1 MGKHKKSKKNTKKKQ
16 NQSRNSSKNLGVN
29 TVEFLNDKEMMTFAY
44 LIYETAESNSEDSK
58 KLHDLEQLI
67 AENAGT
73 EEGVKKFYMH
83 IFNRFMQT
91 NHYQVTSD
99 LYYGLSGQS
108 TGGSDFY
115 LLLGIMAHLYDK
127 CHEEEAKNP
136 QTTAQLTLVVEVL
149 ANYFDPIINSIM
161 ENIRQL
167 RNEHLDDGV
176 EQCNAGQIKARLS
189 IALAKKQAS
198 MALKLIGSLLVKKN
212 ELDEGESYYL
222 EGISHYINHEYSEA
236 CYYLDKVVLGN
247 CDFNSAFSLK
257 LECCTLM
264 GERDKLQAYIHDNLS
279 IVYDRW
285 LLTYMFMTLAF
296 VTDNPAVELPEEI
309 KMHDHYSP
317 SFKSRA
323 IRLAARALT
332 EGFELKE
339 NALLIRSVSEDSSI
353 FEEDTKKLKRLNNV
367 LSLFVLEDDSA
378 PFKDCLSSDSLNA
391 DSFDRV
397 KTENTDKIYEMLLN
411 QNPEDFDMENFRA
424 VASIALRLKGS
435 DAFIDLITGHLAE
448 LKKELTDG
456 NSSTD
461 AMEFL
466 RMAYVEST
474 VQGNTIPE
482 LAELVKDT
490 SDEISDDINTK
501 QIIRKLSPM
510 GKLAFQSAEKM
521 LHMAEKID
529 FTMYDAG
536 MLGLGYYRIIELEI
550 NQRIIFPM
558 IKDFWIEAMTGKKN
572 SMDDEAWKTFVKS
585 WKFYN
590 NKFEAIAQSNYTGK
604 SLMLGEIY
612 KFFLLIRTKC
622 EENDSF
628 AVEAVTFMKEKLFTE
643 KGVNKYNEGFFEEIT
658 GEIKRNRYRNPPAH
672 TKYLSFKIAEECR
685 DVVKETLLTL
695 NDMLVSYPD

>member
-1 MGKHKKSKKNTKKKQ
+1 M
-16 NQSRNSSKNLGVN
+16 GVN

-236 CYYLDKVVLGN
+236 CYYLNKVVLGN

-257 LECCTLM
+257 LECCALM

-296 VTDNPAVELPEEI
+296 ETDNPAVELPEEI
-309 KMHDHYSP
+309 KMLDHYSP

-558 IKDFWIEAMTGKKN
+558 IKDFWIEAITGKKN

>member
-222 EGISHYINHEYSEA
+222 EGISHYINYEYSEA

-257 LECCTLM
+257 LECCALM

-296 VTDNPAVELPEEI
+296 ETDNPAVELPEEI
-309 KMHDHYSP
+309 KMLDHYSP

-558 IKDFWIEAMTGKKN
+558 IKDFWIEAITGKKN

>member
-1 MGKHKKSKKNTKKKQ
+1 M
-16 NQSRNSSKNLGVN
+16 GVN

-257 LECCTLM
+257 LECCALM

-296 VTDNPAVELPEEI
+296 ETDNPAVELPEEI
-309 KMHDHYSP
+309 KMLDHYSP

-521 LHMAEKID
+521 LHMAEKTD

>member
-1 MGKHKKSKKNTKKKQ
+1 M
-16 NQSRNSSKNLGVN
+16 GVN

-257 LECCTLM
+257 LECCALM

-296 VTDNPAVELPEEI
+296 ETDNPAVELPEEI

-521 LHMAEKID
+521 LHMAEKTD

>member
-1 MGKHKKSKKNTKKKQ
+1 
-16 NQSRNSSKNLGVN
+16 
-29 TVEFLNDKEMMTFAY
+29 
-44 LIYETAESNSEDSK
+44 
-58 KLHDLEQLI
+58 
-67 AENAGT
+67 
-73 EEGVKKFYMH
+73 
-83 IFNRFMQT
+83 
-91 NHYQVTSD
+91 
-99 LYYGLSGQS
+99 
-108 TGGSDFY
+108 
-115 LLLGIMAHLYDK
+115 
-127 CHEEEAKNP
+127 
-136 QTTAQLTLVVEVL
+136 
-149 ANYFDPIINSIM
+149 
-161 ENIRQL
+161 
-167 RNEHLDDGV
+167 
-176 EQCNAGQIKARLS
+176 
-189 IALAKKQAS
+189 

-296 VTDNPAVELPEEI
+296 ETDNPAVELPEEI
-309 KMHDHYSP
+309 KMLDHYSP

-521 LHMAEKID
+521 LHMAEKTD

-572 SMDDEAWKTFVKS
+572 SMDDEAWKTFEKAGNSTTTSSKLSRRVIIPENRSCWEK
-585 WKFYN
+585 
-590 NKFEAIAQSNYTGK
+590 YT
-604 SLMLGEIY
+604 S
-612 KFFLLIRTKC
+612 
-622 EENDSF
+622 S
-628 AVEAVTFMKEKLFTE
+628 
-643 KGVNKYNEGFFEEIT
+643 
-658 GEIKRNRYRNPPAH
+658 
-672 TKYLSFKIAEECR
+672 
-685 DVVKETLLTL
+685 
-695 NDMLVSYPD
+695 SY

>member
-257 LECCTLM
+257 LECCALM

-296 VTDNPAVELPEEI
+296 ETDNPAVELPEEI
-309 KMHDHYSP
+309 KMLDHYSP

>member
-1 MGKHKKSKKNTKKKQ
+1 M
-16 NQSRNSSKNLGVN
+16 GVN

-510 GKLAFQSAEKM
+510 GKLAFQSAEKT

>member
-257 LECCTLM
+257 LECCALM

-296 VTDNPAVELPEEI
+296 ETDNPAVELPEEI

-521 LHMAEKID
+521 LHMAEKTD

>member
-257 LECCTLM
+257 LECCALM

-296 VTDNPAVELPEEI
+296 ETDNPAVELPEEI
-309 KMHDHYSP
+309 KMLDHYSP

-391 DSFDRV
+391 DSSDRV

>member
-108 TGGSDFY
+108 TGVSDFY

-257 LECCTLM
+257 LECCALM

-296 VTDNPAVELPEEI
+296 ETDNPAVELPEEI

>member
-257 LECCTLM
+257 LECCALM

-296 VTDNPAVELPEEI
+296 ETDNPAVELPEEI
-309 KMHDHYSP
+309 KMLDHYSP

-521 LHMAEKID
+521 LHMAEKTD

>member
-1 MGKHKKSKKNTKKKQ
+1 M
-16 NQSRNSSKNLGVN
+16 GVN

-257 LECCTLM
+257 LECCALM

-296 VTDNPAVELPEEI
+296 ETDNPAVELPE
-309 KMHDHYSP
+309 KNQN
-317 SFKSRA
+317 
-323 IRLAARALT
+323 AR
-332 EGFELKE
+332 
-339 NALLIRSVSEDSSI
+339 
-353 FEEDTKKLKRLNNV
+353 
-367 LSLFVLEDDSA
+367 SLFAKLQESRH
-378 PFKDCLSSDSLNA
+378 PSGS
-391 DSFDRV
+391 
-397 KTENTDKIYEMLLN
+397 
-411 QNPEDFDMENFRA
+411 PRA
-424 VASIALRLKGS
+424 YRRL
-435 DAFIDLITGHLAE
+435 
-448 LKKELTDG
+448 
-456 NSSTD
+456 
-461 AMEFL
+461 
-466 RMAYVEST
+466 
-474 VQGNTIPE
+474 
-482 LAELVKDT
+482 
-490 SDEISDDINTK
+490 
-501 QIIRKLSPM
+501 
-510 GKLAFQSAEKM
+510 
-521 LHMAEKID
+521 
-529 FTMYDAG
+529 
-536 MLGLGYYRIIELEI
+536 
-550 NQRIIFPM
+550 
-558 IKDFWIEAMTGKKN
+558 
-572 SMDDEAWKTFVKS
+572 
-585 WKFYN
+585 
-590 NKFEAIAQSNYTGK
+590 
-604 SLMLGEIY
+604 
-612 KFFLLIRTKC
+612 
-622 EENDSF
+622 
-628 AVEAVTFMKEKLFTE
+628 
-643 KGVNKYNEGFFEEIT
+643 
-658 GEIKRNRYRNPPAH
+658 
-672 TKYLSFKIAEECR
+672 
-685 DVVKETLLTL
+685 
-695 NDMLVSYPD
+695 

>member
-73 EEGVKKFYMH
+73 EEGVKKIYMH

-257 LECCTLM
+257 LECCALM

-296 VTDNPAVELPEEI
+296 ETDNPAVELPEEI
-309 KMHDHYSP
+309 KMLDHYSP

-536 MLGLGYYRIIELEI
+536 MLGLEYYRIIELEI

>member
-257 LECCTLM
+257 LECCALM

-296 VTDNPAVELPEEI
+296 ETDNPAVELPEEI

-367 LSLFVLEDDSA
+367 LSLFVFEDDSA

-521 LHMAEKID
+521 LHMAEKTD

-572 SMDDEAWKTFVKS
+572 SMDDEAWKTFEKAGNSTTTSSKLSRRVIIPENRSCWEK
-585 WKFYN
+585 
-590 NKFEAIAQSNYTGK
+590 YT
-604 SLMLGEIY
+604 S
-612 KFFLLIRTKC
+612 
-622 EENDSF
+622 S
-628 AVEAVTFMKEKLFTE
+628 
-643 KGVNKYNEGFFEEIT
+643 
-658 GEIKRNRYRNPPAH
+658 
-672 TKYLSFKIAEECR
+672 
-685 DVVKETLLTL
+685 
-695 NDMLVSYPD
+695 SY

>member
-1 MGKHKKSKKNTKKKQ
+1 M
-16 NQSRNSSKNLGVN
+16 GVN

-73 EEGVKKFYMH
+73 EEGVKKIYMH

-257 LECCTLM
+257 LECCALM

-296 VTDNPAVELPEEI
+296 ETDNPAVELPEEI
-309 KMHDHYSP
+309 KMLDHYSP

-521 LHMAEKID
+521 LHMAEKTD

>member
-257 LECCTLM
+257 LECCALM

-296 VTDNPAVELPEEI
+296 ETDNPAVELPEEI

-685 DVVKETLLTL
+685 DVVKETLLIL

>member
-1 MGKHKKSKKNTKKKQ
+1 M
-16 NQSRNSSKNLGVN
+16 GVN

-257 LECCTLM
+257 LECCALM

-296 VTDNPAVELPEEI
+296 ETDNPAVELPEEI
-309 KMHDHYSP
+309 KMLDHYSP

-391 DSFDRV
+391 DSSDRV

-558 IKDFWIEAMTGKKN
+558 IKDFWIEAMTSKKN

>member
-1 MGKHKKSKKNTKKKQ
+1 M
-16 NQSRNSSKNLGVN
+16 GVN

-257 LECCTLM
+257 LECCALM

-296 VTDNPAVELPEEI
+296 ETDNPAVELPEEI
-309 KMHDHYSP
+309 KMLDHYSP

-391 DSFDRV
+391 DSSDRV

-558 IKDFWIEAMTGKKN
+558 IKDFWIEAMTSKKN

-643 KGVNKYNEGFFEEIT
+643 KSVNKYNEGFFEEIT

>member
-73 EEGVKKFYMH
+73 EEGVKKYYMH

-257 LECCTLM
+257 LECCALM

-296 VTDNPAVELPEEI
+296 ETDNPAVELPEEI

-658 GEIKRNRYRNPPAH
+658 GEIKRNKYRNPPAH

>member
-1 MGKHKKSKKNTKKKQ
+1 M
-16 NQSRNSSKNLGVN
+16 GVN

-257 LECCTLM
+257 LECCALM

-296 VTDNPAVELPEEI
+296 ETDNPAVELPEEI

>member
-73 EEGVKKFYMH
+73 EEGVKKIYMH

-257 LECCTLM
+257 LECCALM

-296 VTDNPAVELPEEI
+296 ETDNPAVELPEEI
-309 KMHDHYSP
+309 KMLDHYSP

-536 MLGLGYYRIIELEI
+536 MLGLEYYRIIELEI

-658 GEIKRNRYRNPPAH
+658 GEIKRNKYRNPPAH